1 MKKIKLLFLAL
12 GAIGFAACSQTE
24 NTEAE
29 KTTEMKAT
37 EESTDDQLEVLFVLT
52 SHEDLGETGEKTG
65 FWIEEF
71 AAPYYTLL
79 DKGVNITVAS
89 PKGGQ
94 APIDPR
100 SKMET
105 NQTEATNRFNS
116 DDNALS
122 VIANTVKLDE
132 MKAEDFDAVF
142 YPGGHGPLWDLAES
156 ETSIALI
163 ESFNAQNKPMAFV
176 CHAPGVLKNVENA
189 EGEPLVKGKKVT
201 GFTNSE
207 EEAVQ
212 LTNIVPFLLEDMLKE
227 NGGEFS
233 KTDNWGVNVV
243 QDGNLITGQN
253 PASSKMAAVLLY
265 DKLK

>member
-1 MKKIKLLFLAL
+1 MKKIKLLFLAFI
-12 GAIGFAACSQTE
+12 AIGFTACWQTE
-24 NTEAE
+24 ISEAE
-29 KTTEMKAT
+29 KSTEIQSN

-52 SHEDLGETGEKTG
+52 SHEELGETGEKTG

-71 AAPYYTLL
+71 AAPYYTLI
-79 DKGVNITVAS
+79 DKGVNVTVAS
-89 PKGGQ
+89 PKGGR

-116 DDNALS
+116 DDKALS
-122 VIANTVKLDE
+122 AIANTIKLDQV
-132 MKAEDFDAVF
+132 KAEDFDAVF

-163 ESFNAQNKPMAFV
+163 ESFNAQDKPMAFV

-189 EGEPLVKGKKVT
+189 EGEPLVKGKNVT
-201 GFTNSE
+201 GFTNT
-207 EEAVQ
+207 EEAAVE
-212 LTNIVPFLLEDMLKE
+212 LTNVVPFLVEDMLKE

-233 KTDNWGVNVV
+233 KTENWGVKVV